1 MWWLGWL
8 LAGLVGAAVIGI
20 VVYGL
25 ITKQKIREQLQ
36 SQGIRRTIV
45 SAIDNCSNVVTLT
58 DLDNNTKIEV
68 RGDGIAYDIQENDI
82 ITV

>member
-68 RGDGIAYDIQENDI
+68 RGDGIAFDIQENDI

>member
-8 LAGLVGAAVIGI
+8 LAGLVGAAVIGL

-68 RGDGIAYDIQENDI
+68 RGDGIAYDIHENDI